1 MEHRAGQD
9 GSQVLTGD
17 GFQGDVSDAC
27 EDFASRRG
35 AGYMTQEE
43 MYRMGAITTAFNL
56 IVFLAVGT
64 PWTLFDTR

>member
-17 GFQGDVSDAC
+17 GFQGDGSDAC
-27 EDFASRRG
+27 EDFASRHG

-56 IVFLAVGT
+56 LVFLAVGT
-64 PWTLFDTR
+64 SWILYVTR